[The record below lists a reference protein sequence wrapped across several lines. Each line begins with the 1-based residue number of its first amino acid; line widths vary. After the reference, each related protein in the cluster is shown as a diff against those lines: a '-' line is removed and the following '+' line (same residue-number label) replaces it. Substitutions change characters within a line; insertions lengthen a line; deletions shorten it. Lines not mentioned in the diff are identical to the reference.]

1 MSVKIDTA
9 VFDRVAGIINHFSK
23 SVYDVQRHI
32 DAYLDSVK
40 QEFNRQLEIIETL
53 LKKAIINEEKAK
65 EAVVV
70 AEKEWQL
77 AIQSVT
83 LAESNKNVA
92 LTAMLEAKSRRD
104 AAKEEKDAAKADK
117 DNAYNEKQIAFQ
129 DKQNAFQDMKNHYIS
144 YDEFQEYVED
154 FNEKRD
160 IFFLKKDVFSQ
171 KKAEYDSE
179 NANYKDK
186 LDILKE
192 KEMVLKIAIKRRDA
206 AKKAYYE
213 AKDRHKKALEEYRLR
228 KSNLKEGK
236 RIHTQFEMY
245 YADYYRKYFPGE
257 SMSCDTLLTM
267 LRSSMKREFDENM
280 RKIKNATD
288 EILRCSLKE
297 NVSVEALYI
306 QDSPRFQKSKETRNR
321 MKGHFKD
328 TMKELNQEMKRP
340 KDEHPD
346 YIERCSRCH
355 LPMYLCECDPPDN
368 PEKHY

>member
-53 LKKAIINEEKAK
+53 LKKAITNEEKAK

-70 AEKEWQL
+70 AEKEWQQAIL
-77 AIQSVT
+77 AMKI
-83 LAESNKNVA
+83 AESHKNEA
-92 LTAMLEAKSRRD
+92 LAAMLEAKSRRN
-104 AAKEEKDAAKADK
+104 AAKEEKDAAKADMN
-117 DNAYNEKQIAFQ
+117 NAYNEKQIAFQ
-129 DKQNAFQDMKNHYIS
+129 DKQNAYQDMRNRDIS
-144 YDEFQEYVED
+144 YDEFQEYVDD
-154 FNEKRD
+154 FNEKKD
-160 IFFLKKDVFSQ
+160 IFFQKKDFYSQ

-186 LDILKE
+186 LDIFKE
-192 KEMVLKIAIKRRDA
+192 KEMILKNAIKSQDA

-228 KSNLKEGK
+228 KSNLKEAK
-236 RIHTQFEMY
+236 QIHTKFEMY

-267 LRSSMKREFDENM
+267 LRSSMKKEFDENM
-280 RKIKNATD
+280 RKIESATLD
-288 EILRCSLKE
+288 ILRCSLKE
-297 NVSVEALYI
+297 NVLVDPVYI
-306 QDSPRFQKSKETRNR
+306 QDYSHSQKTRETRTR
-321 MKGHFKD
+321 MKEDFQD
-328 TMKELNQEMKRP
+328 TMKELNKDMNRP
-340 KDEHPD
+340 EDEHPD
-346 YIERCSRCH
+346 YIERCKYCH
-355 LPMYLCECDPPDN
+355 LPMFLCECDPTKD
-368 PEKHY
+368 PERTY